1 MTSSTRQ
8 PCEQTGQRIGEGL
21 RRGEPVS
28 LRVRGFS
35 LLPAVPPGATVELAV
50 ANPRRLAHGE
60 LVVVE
65 IRGSLV
71 CHLLESG
78 DGTVAAPLV
87 TRGLWALAPDPPV
100 SRDAL
105 VGVVAAVRLL
115 GLRVPTTG
123 APFRAWLALGRL
135 AAPAVRSI
143 RATAWS
149 HVPAAV
155 KKRLRRGLRKGG
167 G

>member
-1 MTSSTRQ
+1 MTSPARQ
-8 PCEQTGQRIGEGL
+8 PEEQTGRRIREGL
-21 RRGEPVS
+21 RRGEPVI

-50 ANPRRLAHGE
+50 ANPRRLAQGE

-65 IRGSLV
+65 IRGALV

-87 TRGLWALAPDPPV
+87 TRGLWALAADPPV

-105 VGVVAAVRLL
+105 VGVVAAVKFL

-143 RATAWS
+143 RAAAWS
-149 HVPAAV
+149 RVPQTV
-155 KKRLRRGLRKGG
+155 KERLRTGLRGG
-167 G
+167 VE